1 MVTDENLG
9 GGRRL
14 HLRRILA
21 LMARGAAELPVVR
34 RVSAPLYRN
43 YFKKPCR
50 RGNLY
55 FGVYNTYED
64 ALEQARELS
73 SAQLPSTYDVEGA
86 TTKYMD
92 QIESLRPCDYPAMFW
107 VDRILRDGGRKVF
120 DLGGHLGLA
129 YYSYHRYITYPA
141 DLVWR
146 VHDLPRVMA
155 AGKTL
160 AGELD
165 QAGSLQF
172 SETPTGGDGFDLLIS
187 SGALQYLEYRLPDLI
202 DRLDRPPRHVLF
214 NLTPL
219 HPDKSFFTL
228 QNLGIAIC
236 PYRVESLA
244 RLIDDMKAR
253 GYSLRD
259 HWRLDERQLR
269 IPFEPGYE
277 VRSYHGCYFERS
289 TSFAQGK
296 APQETAAVAVS
307 SA

>member
-9 GGRRL
+9 AGRHL
-14 HLRRILA
+14 HLRRHLA
-21 LMARGAAELPVVR
+21 LMARGIAELPGVR
-34 RVSAPLYRN
+34 HLSAPLYRD
-43 YFKKPCR
+43 YFRKPCR

-55 FGVYNTYED
+55 FGVYRSYED
-64 ALEQARELS
+64 ALEQARQLS
-73 SAQLPSTYDVEGA
+73 SEQLPSTYDVDGA
-86 TTKYMD
+86 TTKYLD
-92 QIESLRPCDYPAMFW
+92 QIESLRPCDYPALFW
-107 VDRILRDGGRKVF
+107 VDRILRDGGRRVF

-129 YYSYHRYITYPA
+129 YYSYHRYISYPA
-141 DLVWR
+141 GLVWR

-160 AGELD
+160 AGKLD
-165 QAGSLQF
+165 PAGSLQF
-172 SETPTGGDGFDLLIS
+172 CETPNGGDGFDLLIS
-187 SGALQYLEYRLPDLI
+187 SGALQYLEYRLPELI

-236 PYRVESLA
+236 PYRVESQA

-253 GYSLRD
+253 GYGLRD
-259 HWRLDERQLR
+259 HWILGERQLR

-277 VRSYHGCYFERS
+277 VGSYHGCYFERTVS
-289 TSFAQGK
+289 SHGEDTVRAE
-296 APQETAAVAVS
+296 AVAAVAV
-307 SA
+307 

>member
-9 GGRRL
+9 GGKHL
-14 HLRRILA
+14 HLRRHLA
-21 LMARGAAELPVVR
+21 LMARGVAELPVVR
-34 RVSAPLYRN
+34 RFTAPLYRN
-43 YFKKPCR
+43 FFRKPCR

-55 FGVYNTYED
+55 FGVYPSYED
-64 ALEQARELS
+64 ALEQARQLS
-73 SAQLPSTYDVEGA
+73 SAQLPSTYDVDGA
-86 TTKYMD
+86 TTKYLD
-92 QIESLRPCDYPAMFW
+92 QIESLRPCDYPALFW
-107 VDRILRDGGRKVF
+107 VDRILRDGGRRVF

-129 YYSYHRYITYPA
+129 YYSYHRYIAYPA

-160 AGELD
+160 AQELD
-165 QAGSLQF
+165 HAGSLQF
-172 SETPTGGDGFDLLIS
+172 AETPSGGDGFDLLIS
-187 SGALQYLEYRLPDLI
+187 SGALQYLQYRLPDLI
-202 DRLDRPPRHVLF
+202 DRLDHPPRHVLF

-219 HPDKSFFTL
+219 HAEKSFFTL

-236 PYRVESLA
+236 PYRVESQD
-244 RLIDDMKAR
+244 RLIQDMEAR
-253 GYSLRD
+253 GYRLRD

-277 VRSYHGCYFERS
+277 VGSYHGCYFER
-289 TSFAQGK
+289 TDALPG
-296 APQETAAVAVS
+296 AGAGEPATAVAE